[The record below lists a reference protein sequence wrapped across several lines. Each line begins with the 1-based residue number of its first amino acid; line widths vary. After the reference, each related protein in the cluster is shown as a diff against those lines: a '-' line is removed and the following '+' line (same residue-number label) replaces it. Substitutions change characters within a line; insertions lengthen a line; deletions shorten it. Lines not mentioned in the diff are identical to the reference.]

1 MSTDA
6 AGLLRLA
13 ISYRSHDY
21 SLEFPQDATVQNLFK
36 EIENAFDVP
45 ISNQKIFLPKG
56 PLLKWPPKDPDMA
69 LHSLQDKKLRLM
81 GSGNAEVQA
90 VNEMADRVARRAT
103 ARSQAAGKVRA
114 APSRSSHAAEDA
126 RYTFQQ
132 VRPLTWL
139 PHPERSEAMLLRL
152 KADPGIRSVMQR
164 HRFTVALLTE
174 MEPLSNTE
182 TTHQGTTRTF
192 GLNRNKGEVIEL
204 RLRTDSHAG
213 YRDYKTVRRTLCHEL
228 THNVHGP
235 HDAVFWELCRQ
246 IEREVEAADWKS
258 GGQSVGGNTSRYV
271 ISGQVDLEPAN
282 QDEGGW
288 TGGEFVLGQG
298 KQGGDKMRESGLSRR
313 EILAQAA
320 LTRQQ
325 REAEEERKACD
336 AVDKGWKRCPGSHGG
351 K

>member
-1 MSTDA
+1 MPDDETL
-6 AGLLRLA
+6 LLRLA
-13 ISYRSHDY
+13 ISYRGHDY
-21 SLEFPQDATVQNLFK
+21 TLEFPQDATVQDLFQ

-45 ISNQKIFLPKG
+45 ISNQKILLPKG
-56 PLLKWPPKDPDMA
+56 SLLKSPPKDPNMT

-90 VNEMADRVARRAT
+90 VNDMADRVARRNA
-103 ARSQAAGKVRA
+103 ARSQAARKVRA
-114 APSRSSHAAEDA
+114 TPSRSSHSAEDA
-126 RYTFQQ
+126 RYTFLQ

-152 KADPGIRSVMQR
+152 KADPGIRSVMRR

-174 MEPLSNTE
+174 MEPLSHTE
-182 TTHQGTTRTF
+182 TTHEGTSRTL

-258 GGQSVGGNTSRYV
+258 GGHSVGGDTSRYV
-271 ISGQVDLEPAN
+271 ISGQADVEAAHE
-282 QDEGGW
+282 DEGGW
-288 TGGEFVLGQG
+288 TGGEFVLGEG
-298 KQGGDKMRESGLSRR
+298 KQGGKMRDSGLSRR

-336 AVDKGWKRCPGSHGG
+336 AMEKGWKPCQRSDEA